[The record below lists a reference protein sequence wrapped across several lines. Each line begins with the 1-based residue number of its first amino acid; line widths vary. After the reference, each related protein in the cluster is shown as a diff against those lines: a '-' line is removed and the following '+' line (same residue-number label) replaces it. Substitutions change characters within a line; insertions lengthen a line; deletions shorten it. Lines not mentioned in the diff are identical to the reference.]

1 MNKFLTIADLE
12 DLSSLAVEVELDFE
26 EEPAADAEFC
36 LEADWATEFDGSVI
50 TQVAG
55 YEEVTQKLDLYALL
69 QGVAPAERERL
80 QVFFS

>member
-1 MNKFLTIADLE
+1 MNKFLAIADLE

-36 LEADWATEFDGSVI
+36 LEADWATEFDGSVV

-55 YEEVTQKLDLYALL
+55 YEEKTQPIDLYSLILGATDSQKREL
-69 QGVAPAERERL
+69 QS
-80 QVFFS
+80 FFA